1 MARATGPGCIGPEGN
16 IVPNRLPREQRILLE
31 HHAPVGTGT
40 ENRGA
45 VNASPSSGGLN
56 IAGHRVEQC
65 RLAAARRTE
74 QTHERAR
81 RDIDRGIFQ
90 RVVDGRA
97 LPERYRHLPD
107 LDSPAGERLR
117 LQAPPAGLAKARITM
132 TPARVGS
139 APPSQRRRCGDV
151 RTTAEPA
158 PPRLRPAAR
167 CRTATASRRWA
178 AARTQSRRLLL
189 TR

>member
-1 MARATGPGCIGPEGN
+1 GA
-16 IVPNRLPREQRILLE
+16 
-31 HHAPVGTGT
+31 GT
-40 ENRGA
+40 ENRRA
-45 VNASPSSGGLN
+45 VNASPPSGGPD

-107 LDSPAGERLR
+107 LDSPERLACRRATAAPSAPRRLGERQDHDDARPNWGRSVIAADASRRRRNTGRPAAVAMAPTSPTPNSDSQPPIGCSANAVATLTPNTASPTT
-117 LQAPPAGLAKARITM
+117 QVGAAQHTTQVMVIVAAPANSAPPA
-132 TPARVGS
+132 
-139 APPSQRRRCGDV
+139 
-151 RTTAEPA
+151 
-158 PPRLRPAAR
+158 
-167 CRTATASRRWA
+167 
-178 AARTQSRRLLL
+178 
-189 TR
+189 